1 MKEGLIEEE
10 EKDDLKKAFNNY
22 IKIVINISNH
32 YKKIKDNDG
41 ESNNISKKKIIN
53 DIEKYKKYLDKL
65 LNEKKNS
72 NNSRV
77 KKIIDDDLKKNKEE
91 VEKYIEEIQN
101 ELKQKEVDMRVEDII
116 GEENDE
122 KEGNLQQQPQVE
134 SDLIN
139 TNEFLEKRGEE
150 LNEINKVSV
159 LIKETT
165 GMMREQVNQQGETI
179 NRIEKNVDQ
188 TKENVDQANVEIN
201 KANELSKGNNKR
213 ISYIVGIT
221 VIAVG
226 LVLAL
231 VIWSLN

>member
-1 MKEGLIEEE
+1 M
-10 EKDDLKKAFNNY
+10 
-22 IKIVINISNH
+22 
-32 YKKIKDNDG
+32 
-41 ESNNISKKKIIN
+41 
-53 DIEKYKKYLDKL
+53 
-65 LNEKKNS
+65 
-72 NNSRV
+72 
-77 KKIIDDDLKKNKEE
+77 
-91 VEKYIEEIQN
+91 EKYIEEIQN
-101 ELKQKEVDMRVEDII
+101 ELKQEEVDMGAEEI
-116 GEENDE
+116 GEENNE

-134 SDLIN
+134 LDLVN
-139 TNEFLEKRGEE
+139 THEFLEERGKEI
-150 LNEINKVSV
+150 NEIYKVSA
-159 LIKETT
+159 IINETT

>member
-10 EKDDLKKAFNNY
+10 DVLKNAFNNY
-22 IKIVINISNH
+22 IKIVKTINDH
-32 YKKIKDNDG
+32 YNIINDNDR
-41 ESNNISKKKIIN
+41 ESNNIDEKNIIN
-53 DIEKYKKYLDKL
+53 DIKKYKKYLNNL
-65 LNEKKNS
+65 LNEKEKS

-77 KKIIDDDLKKNKEE
+77 KKTIDDYLKNKEE
-91 VEKYIEEIQN
+91 VENNIIKIQD
-101 ELKQKEVDMRVEDII
+101 ELKQKGIDMRAEGII
-116 GEENDE
+116 GEKNNE
-122 KEGNLQQQPQVE
+122 KEGNLQQQIQVE

-139 TNEFLEKRGEE
+139 TNEVLEKRREE
-150 LNEINKVSV
+150 LNGINKVSV

-165 GMMREQVNQQGETI
+165 GMMREQVNQQRETI
-179 NRIEKNVDQ
+179 NRMEKNVDQ

>member
-10 EKDDLKKAFNNY
+10 DVLKNAFNNY
-22 IKIVINISNH
+22 IKIVKTINDH
-32 YKKIKDNDG
+32 YNKINDNDG
-41 ESNNISKKKIIN
+41 VSNNINKKNIIN
-53 DIEKYKKYLDKL
+53 DIKKYKKYLNNL
-65 LNEKKNS
+65 LNEKEKS

-77 KKIIDDDLKKNKEE
+77 KKTIDDYLKNKEE
-91 VEKYIEEIQN
+91 VENNIIKIQD
-101 ELKQKEVDMRVEDII
+101 ELKQKGIDMRAEGII
-116 GEENDE
+116 GEKNNE
-122 KEGNLQQQPQVE
+122 KEGNLQQQIQVE

-139 TNEFLEKRGEE
+139 TNEVLEKRREE
-150 LNEINKVSV
+150 LNGINKVSV

>member
-10 EKDDLKKAFNNY
+10 VEDDLKKALNNY
-22 IKIVINISNH
+22 KIIVRNISNY

-41 ESNNISKKKIIN
+41 ESNDIGEKNIIN
-53 DIEKYKKYLDKL
+53 DIEKYKKCLKL
-65 LNEKKNS
+65 LNEKKKS

-77 KKIIDDDLKKNKEE
+77 KIIIDDYLKNKEE
-91 VEKYIEEIQN
+91 VEKYIEEIQD
-101 ELKQKEVDMRVEDII
+101 ELKQKEVDMGAEDII
-116 GEENDE
+116 GEENNGG
-122 KEGNLQQQPQVE
+122 EGNLQQQFQVE

-139 TNEFLEKRGEE
+139 TNEFLEKRGKE

-165 GMMREQVNQQGETI
+165 GMMKEQVNQQGKTI

>member
-1 MKEGLIEEE
+1 MKEGLIEEVE
-10 EKDDLKKAFNNY
+10 EDGLKKAFNNY
-22 IKIVINISNH
+22 KEIVRNISNH

-41 ESNNISKKKIIN
+41 ESNDIGEKNIIN
-53 DIEKYKKYLDKL
+53 DIEKYKKCLKL
-65 LNEKKNS
+65 LNEKKKS

-77 KKIIDDDLKKNKEE
+77 KIIIDDYLKNKEE
-91 VEKYIEEIQN
+91 VENNIIKIQD
-101 ELKQKEVDMRVEDII
+101 ELKQKGIDMRAEGII
-116 GEENDE
+116 GEKNNE
-122 KEGNLQQQPQVE
+122 KEGNLQQQIQVE

-139 TNEFLEKRGEE
+139 TNEVLEKRREE
-150 LNEINKVSV
+150 LNGINKVSV

>member
-10 EKDDLKKAFNNY
+10 DVLINAFNNY
-22 IKIVINISNH
+22 IKIVNTINDH
-32 YKKIKDNDG
+32 YNIINDNDG
-41 ESNNISKKKIIN
+41 VSNNINKKNIN
-53 DIEKYKKYLDKL
+53 IDIKKYNKCLDKL

-72 NNSRV
+72 NNSDV
-77 KKIIDDDLKKNKEE
+77 KEKIDDYLKIKKEE
-91 VEKYIEEIQN
+91 VEKYIEEIQK
-101 ELKQKEVDMRVEDII
+101 ELEQKDVDKRVEDII

>member
-1 MKEGLIEEE
+1 MKEGLIEEVE
-10 EKDDLKKAFNNY
+10 ADGLKKAFNNY
-22 IKIVINISNH
+22 KEIVGNISNH

-53 DIEKYKKYLDKL
+53 DIEKYKKCLNKL

-77 KKIIDDDLKKNKEE
+77 KIIIDDYLKNKEE

-101 ELKQKEVDMRVEDII
+101 ELKQKEVDLGAEDTI
-116 GEENDE
+116 GEENNE
-122 KEGNLQQQPQVE
+122 KEGNLQQHFQVE
-134 SDLIN
+134 SDLVN
-139 TNEFLEKRGEE
+139 THESLEKRGEE
-150 LNEINKVSV
+150 LNEIYKVSA

-165 GMMREQVNQQGETI
+165 GMMKEQVNQQGETI

>member
-1 MKEGLIEEE
+1 MKEGLIKEEVE
-10 EKDDLKKAFNNY
+10 DDLKKALNNY
-22 IKIVINISNH
+22 KIIVRNISNY

-41 ESNNISKKKIIN
+41 ESNDIGEKNIIN
-53 DIEKYKKYLDKL
+53 DIEKYKKCLKL
-65 LNEKKNS
+65 LNEKKKS

-77 KKIIDDDLKKNKEE
+77 KIIIDECLEKNKE
-91 VEKYIEEIQN
+91 VENNIEEIKK
-101 ELKQKEVDMRVEDII
+101 ELQQKKVDTRVEDII
-116 GEENDE
+116 GEENNGG
-122 KEGNLQQQPQVE
+122 EGNLQQQLQVE
-134 SDLIN
+134 SDLID
-139 TNEFLEKRGEE
+139 TNEFLEKRGKE

-165 GMMREQVNQQGETI
+165 GMMKEQVNQQGETI

>member
-10 EKDDLKKAFNNY
+10 VEDDLKKALNNY
-22 IKIVINISNH
+22 KIIVRNISNY

-53 DIEKYKKYLDKL
+53 DIKKYKKHLDKL

-72 NNSRV
+72 NNSGA
-77 KKIIDDDLKKNKEE
+77 KIIIDKYLEKNKEE

-101 ELKQKEVDMRVEDII
+101 ELKQKEVDMRVEEI
-116 GEENDE
+116 GEENNE

-134 SDLIN
+134 LDLVN
-139 TNEFLEKRGEE
+139 THEFLEERGK
-150 LNEINKVSV
+150 EIKEIYKVSA
-159 LIKETT
+159 IINETT

>member
-1 MKEGLIEEE
+1 M
-10 EKDDLKKAFNNY
+10 
-22 IKIVINISNH
+22 
-32 YKKIKDNDG
+32 
-41 ESNNISKKKIIN
+41 
-53 DIEKYKKYLDKL
+53 
-65 LNEKKNS
+65 
-72 NNSRV
+72 
-77 KKIIDDDLKKNKEE
+77 
-91 VEKYIEEIQN
+91 EKYIEEIQK
-101 ELKQKEVDMRVEDII
+101 ELEQKDVDKRVEDII

-139 TNEFLEKRGEE
+139 TNEFLEKRGKE

-226 LVLAL
+226 LVLVL

>member
-1 MKEGLIEEE
+1 MKEGLIEEVE
-10 EKDDLKKAFNNY
+10 EDSLKKILNNY
-22 IKIVINISNH
+22 KVIVGNISNH

-41 ESNNISKKKIIN
+41 ESNNISKKNIIN

-77 KKIIDDDLKKNKEE
+77 KIIIDDYLKNKEE
-91 VEKYIEEIQN
+91 VEKYIEEIQD
-101 ELKQKEVDMRVEDII
+101 ELKQKEVDMGAEEI
-116 GEENDE
+116 GEENKE
-122 KEGNLQQQPQVE
+122 KEGNSQQQQVE
-134 SDLIN
+134 LDLVD
-139 TNEFLEKRGEE
+139 TRESLEKRGKE
-150 LNEINKVSV
+150 LKEIYKVSA
-159 LIKETT
+159 IINETT

>member
-1 MKEGLIEEE
+1 MKEGLIEEVE
-10 EKDDLKKAFNNY
+10 ADDLKTAFNNY
-22 IKIVINISNH
+22 KEIEGNISNH

-53 DIEKYKKYLDKL
+53 DIEKYKKCLNKL
-65 LNEKKNS
+65 LNEKEKS

-91 VEKYIEEIQN
+91 VEKYIEEIQD
-101 ELKQKEVDMRVEDII
+101 ELKQKEVDMGAEDTI
-116 GEENDE
+116 GEENNE
-122 KEGNLQQQPQVE
+122 KEGNSQQQQVE
-134 SDLIN
+134 LDLVD
-139 TNEFLEKRGEE
+139 TRESLEKRGKE
-150 LNEINKVSV
+150 LKEIYKVSA
-159 LIKETT
+159 IINETT
-165 GMMREQVNQQGETI
+165 GMMREQVNQQGETL

>member
-1 MKEGLIEEE
+1 MKEGLIEEV
-10 EKDDLKKAFNNY
+10 EKDGLKTAFNNY
-22 IKIVINISNH
+22 KEIVGNISNH

-53 DIEKYKKYLDKL
+53 DIKKYKKHLDKL

-72 NNSRV
+72 NNSGA
-77 KKIIDDDLKKNKEE
+77 KIIIDKYLEKNKEE

-101 ELKQKEVDMRVEDII
+101 ELKQKEVDMGAEEI
-116 GEENDE
+116 GEENNE
-122 KEGNLQQQPQVE
+122 KEGNSQQQQQVE
-134 SDLIN
+134 LDLVD
-139 TNEFLEKRGEE
+139 TRESLEKRGKE
-150 LNEINKVSV
+150 LNKIYKVSA

>member
-1 MKEGLIEEE
+1 M
-10 EKDDLKKAFNNY
+10 
-22 IKIVINISNH
+22 
-32 YKKIKDNDG
+32 
-41 ESNNISKKKIIN
+41 
-53 DIEKYKKYLDKL
+53 L

-72 NNSRV
+72 NNSDV
-77 KKIIDDDLKKNKEE
+77 KEKIDDYLKTKKEE

-101 ELKQKEVDMRVEDII
+101 ELKQKEVDTRVEDTT
-116 GEENDE
+116 GEEYNGG
-122 KEGNLQQQPQVE
+122 EGNSQQQFQVE
-134 SDLIN
+134 SNLVN
-139 TNEFLEKRGEE
+139 TRESLEKRGNE
-150 LNEINKVSV
+150 LKEIYKVSA

-201 KANELSKGNNKR
+201 KANELSKGNNKK

>member
-10 EKDDLKKAFNNY
+10 DVLINAFNNY
-22 IKIVINISNH
+22 IKIVNI
-32 YKKIKDNDG
+32 K
-41 ESNNISKKKIIN
+41 
-53 DIEKYKKYLDKL
+53 KYKKYLNNL
-65 LNEKKNS
+65 LNEKEKS

-77 KKIIDDDLKKNKEE
+77 KKTIDDYLKNKEE
-91 VEKYIEEIQN
+91 VEKYIEEIQD
-101 ELKQKEVDMRVEDII
+101 ELKQKEVDMGAEDII
-116 GEENDE
+116 GEENNGG
-122 KEGNLQQQPQVE
+122 EGNLQQQLQVE

-139 TNEFLEKRGEE
+139 TNEVLEKRREE
-150 LNEINKVSV
+150 LNGINKVSV

>member
-1 MKEGLIEEE
+1 M
-10 EKDDLKKAFNNY
+10 
-22 IKIVINISNH
+22 
-32 YKKIKDNDG
+32 
-41 ESNNISKKKIIN
+41 
-53 DIEKYKKYLDKL
+53 
-65 LNEKKNS
+65 
-72 NNSRV
+72 
-77 KKIIDDDLKKNKEE
+77 
-91 VEKYIEEIQN
+91 EKYIEEIQK
-101 ELKQKEVDMRVEDII
+101 ELEQKDVDKRVEDII

>member
-1 MKEGLIEEE
+1 MKEGLIEEVE
-10 EKDDLKKAFNNY
+10 EDSLKKILNNY
-22 IKIVINISNH
+22 KVIVGNISNH

-41 ESNNISKKKIIN
+41 ESNNISKKNIIN

-77 KKIIDDDLKKNKEE
+77 KIIIDDYLKNKEE
-91 VEKYIEEIQN
+91 VEKYIEEIQD
-101 ELKQKEVDMRVEDII
+101 ELKQKEVDMGAEDII
-116 GEENDE
+116 GEENNGG
-122 KEGNLQQQPQVE
+122 EGNLQQQFQVE

-139 TNEFLEKRGEE
+139 TNEVLEKRREE
-150 LNEINKVSV
+150 LNGINKVSV